1 MANYYD
7 ELLYLCGFEDD
18 EIKKEK
24 PRIDKSFQRLELGP
38 EDMRRAEGWVRQHH
52 DIDLSGMRK
61 ILRAWLLELFDL
73 VLARDEGKKVVYYGS
88 PSIEGPGMAIKTAAG
103 DGVYCS
109 CPDAILCHTLGQIF
123 NKLNPLL
130 EAGER
135 GGLPP
140 GHGLCSLQQVRVGG
154 MAKGIIPIPDLVTGS
169 SYYCDMGSKAD
180 ELLHE
185 KYGHRAIYVD
195 GSMDSRWGEFP
206 DYSPQRVEFLGNQL
220 NKLFATVK
228 EVLGVE
234 VNRAVWEKAMATGI
248 DLARAIAQFQE
259 LVAADPMPIS
269 SAGVELAM
277 MLAAASTGRARNEGP
292 EAIKTLCQD
301 VKQRVE
307 KGIGVVEKGAPV
319 VMIFLPSFSDPSISH
334 MMEDTGL
341 AIRVIP
347 SSLTLSVEKP
357 TPQPTLGEEIADRQL
372 KMGAY
377 HSSFGV
383 VKIVETAVNA
393 LKVDGLLWTY
403 LYNCRPMAL
412 TSHFLK
418 KWVEESTGVP
428 TMSLEMDI
436 YDSRSYGAGSLRTKV
451 EAFAE
456 MLRAR
461 KRLGQGTGKS
471 SKE

>member
-7 ELLYLCGFEDD
+7 RVLNLCGFEDE

-24 PRIDKSFQRLELGP
+24 PRIDKAFQKLEIGP
-38 EDMRRAEGWVRQHH
+38 EDMERAEEWVTKYH
-52 DIDLSGMRK
+52 DIDLVGVKK

-73 VLARDEGKKVVYYGS
+73 VLARDEGKKIVYYGF

-103 DGVYCS
+103 EGVYCS
-109 CPDAILCHTLGQIF
+109 CPDVILCHTLGQIF
-123 NKLNPLL
+123 NKINPVL
-130 EAGER
+130 EAAER

-140 GHGLCSLQQVRVGG
+140 GHGLCSLQQVRNGG
-154 MAKGIIPIPDLVTGS
+154 MAKGIIPVPDLITGS

-185 KYGHRAIYVD
+185 KYGHKAIYVD

-206 DYSPQRVEFLGNQL
+206 DYPPEKVEFLGGQL

-228 EVLGVE
+228 ELFGIE
-234 VNRAVWEKAMATGI
+234 ITRQLWDKAMATGI
-248 DLARAIAQFQE
+248 DLARAIYQLEQ
-259 LVAADPMPIS
+259 LLSADPMPIS
-269 SAGVELAM
+269 SAEVELAM
-277 MLAAASTGRARNEGP
+277 MLAAASTGRSMTEGP
-292 EAIKTLCQD
+292 EAINRLCQD

-319 VMIFLPSFSDPSISH
+319 VMIFLPSFSDPSIAH
-334 MMEDTGL
+334 MMEEAGL

-347 SSLTLSVEKP
+347 SSLALSVDKP

-383 VKIVETAVNA
+383 VKIVENAINA
-393 LKVDGLLWTY
+393 LNADGLLWTY

-418 KWVEESTGVP
+418 KWVEENTRVP
-428 TMSLEMDI
+428 TLALEMDI
-436 YDSRSYGAGSLRTKV
+436 YDSRSYSAGTLRTKV

-461 KRLGQGTGKS
+461 KVAAKA
-471 SKE
+471 

>member
-7 ELLYLCGFEDD
+7 KLLHLCGFEDE
-18 EIKKEK
+18 EIGKEK
-24 PRIDKSFQRLELGP
+24 PRIDKSFQKLELGP
-38 EDMRRAEGWVRQHH
+38 EDMKRAEDWVSQNHEVELLG
-52 DIDLSGMRK
+52 IRK
-61 ILRAWLLELFDL
+61 VLRAWLLELFDL
-73 VLARDEGKKVVYYGS
+73 VLAREEGKKIVYYGF

-103 DGVYCS
+103 EGIYCS
-109 CPDAILCHTLGQIF
+109 CPDVILCHTLGQIF
-123 NKLNPLL
+123 NKINPVL
-130 EAGER
+130 EAAER

-140 GHGLCSLQQVRVGG
+140 GHSLCSLQQIRNGAL
-154 MAKGIIPIPDLVTGS
+154 AKGIIPVPDLMTGS

-185 KYGHRAIYVD
+185 KYGHKAIYVD

-206 DYSPQRVEFLGNQL
+206 DFSPEQVEFLGGQL

-234 VNRAVWEKAMATGI
+234 VNGEVWKKAMATGI
-248 DLARAIAQFQE
+248 DLARAIHQLEKLAS
-259 LVAADPMPIS
+259 ADPMPIS
-269 SAGVELAM
+269 SSEVELAM
-277 MLAAASTGRARNEGP
+277 MLAAASTGRSRSEGP
-292 EAIKTLCQD
+292 EAINMLCQD
-301 VKQRVE
+301 VKQRVD

-319 VMIFLPSFSDPSISH
+319 VMIFLHSFTDPSIAH

-347 SSLTLSVEKP
+347 SSLVLSIEKP
-357 TPQPTLGEEIADRQL
+357 TPQPTLGEEIAYRQL

-383 VKIVETAVNA
+383 VKIVENAVRALNA
-393 LKVDGLLWTY
+393 DGLLWTY

-418 KWVEESTGVP
+418 KWVEENTGIP
-428 TMSLEMDI
+428 TLSLESDI
-436 YDSRSYGAGSLRTKV
+436 YDSRSYSAGTMKTKV

-461 KRLGQGTGKS
+461 KQLAQES
-471 SKE
+471 